1 MRRICKARSKRRK
14 AEAASGKLSSHSR
27 DRSESM
33 SNITTIPKR
42 KSASNPSTENIRPQR
57 PALEAMFAPRSVAVI
72 GATET
77 ERSVGRTVLANLMA
91 QPFGG
96 VIYPVNPKR
105 SHVLG
110 LRAYKSVKEIPGAV
124 DLAVVAT
131 PAATVPAIISDCAD
145 AGVRGTVIIS
155 AGFREVGAAGAELER
170 DIIKRA
176 GSMRVIGPNCLGIMN
191 PTRGLNATFAAGIAR
206 PGHVAFLSQ
215 SGALCAAILDWSLR
229 ENVGFSAF
237 VSMGS
242 MADVGWGDLIY
253 HLGDDPATKSIIIY
267 MESIGNARAFLSA
280 AREVALSKPII
291 VIKTGR
297 TEAAARAAASHT
309 GSLTGSDEVLDA
321 AFRRAGVLRVN
332 TIAEL
337 FDMAEILGKQ
347 PRTKGP
353 RLSIVTNAGGPG
365 GLAADALSLSG
376 GELSEL
382 APETF
387 AALNGMLPAHWSRNN
402 PIDVL
407 GDADAERYAKCAS
420 LALSDPNTDGVLVVL
435 TPQAMTDP
443 TGTAAKL
450 AELNEAG
457 EKPLLAAWMGG
468 PAVDKGEEILNAANI
483 PTFKYP
489 DRAARAFTSMWQ
501 YSLNLR
507 ALYETPL
514 LASIAPPD
522 RAHAEEIIRHVRH
535 VKREILTEFESKNLL
550 ASYGIPVVPTRVA
563 TRPDEAARIASE
575 FGFPVVLKLCS
586 ETITHKSDVGGV
598 RLNLL
603 DRTSV
608 AQAFEEIKESVTKLH
623 GAKAFDGVSVQPMVK
638 GGGIELILGSSPD
651 PQFGPV
657 LLFGAGGKYV
667 EIIKDRALSLPPLT
681 ATLARRMMERTR
693 IFSALHGVRGQK
705 ASDLAAL
712 DQLMVRFSQ
721 LVAEQRWIKEIDI
734 NPLLATDDGG
744 FIALD
749 ARIILH
755 PPETQPAELPTTAI
769 RPYPSQYCTR
779 WELKDGSPAMI
790 RPIRPE
796 DEPLMV
802 EFHKTLSETSVH
814 FRYFGLLKLE
824 ERIAH
829 ERLTRICFN
838 DYDREIALAV
848 DRQMPAGGHEILG
861 IGRLSRTIEAGEA
874 DFAII
879 VSDPW
884 QHQGLGT
891 ELMEKI
897 IDIAKK
903 EGISRLSGGIMP
915 GNVGMQKI
923 ARNAGFQLHRLTDG
937 EYRADMLLP
946 NSLAAL
952 ERRLI

>member
-1 MRRICKARSKRRK
+1 
-14 AEAASGKLSSHSR
+14 
-27 DRSESM
+27 M
-33 SNITTIPKR
+33 SITTIPKR
-42 KSASNPSTENIRPQR
+42 KPASTHSTESPRPKR
-57 PALEAMFAPRSVAVI
+57 PALEAMFAPRAVAVI
-72 GATET
+72 GATEA
-77 ERSVGRTVLANLMA
+77 ERSVGRTVLENLMA

-110 LRAYKSVKEIPGAV
+110 LRAYKSVKEIPGEI
-124 DLAVVAT
+124 DLAVVVT
-131 PAATVPAIISDCAD
+131 PAATVAAIISDCAA
-145 AGVRGTVIIS
+145 AGVRGTVVIS
-155 AGFREVGAAGAELER
+155 AGFKEVGASGAELER
-170 DIIKRA
+170 ELIERA

-215 SGALCAAILDWSLR
+215 SGALCAAILDWSLK
-229 ENVGFSAF
+229 ENVGFSSF
-237 VSMGS
+237 VSVGS

-253 HLGDDPATKSIIIY
+253 HLGDDPATRSIIIY
-267 MESIGNARAFLSA
+267 MESIGNARSFLSA

-321 AFRRAGVLRVN
+321 AFKRAGVLRVN

-353 RLSIVTNAGGPG
+353 RLAIITNAGGPG

-382 APETF
+382 SPDTL
-387 AALNGMLPAHWSRNN
+387 AALNEILPAHWSHNN

-407 GDADAERYAKCAS
+407 GDADAERYAKCTS
-420 LALSDPNTDGVLVVL
+420 LALRDPNTDGALVIL
-435 TPQAMTDP
+435 TPQAMTDA
-443 TGTAAKL
+443 TATAL
-450 AELNEAG
+450 QLTELSEM
-457 EKPLLAAWMGG
+457 EDKPLLAAWMGG
-468 PAVDKGEEILNAANI
+468 PAVEKGEDILNAANI

-501 YSLNLR
+501 YSSNLR
-507 ALYETPL
+507 SLYETPL

-522 RAHAEEIIRHVRH
+522 RARAEEIVRHARHVR
-535 VKREILTEFESKNLL
+535 REILTEFESKNLL
-550 ASYGIPVVPTRVA
+550 AAYGIPVVPTRVT

-598 RLNLL
+598 RLNLM
-603 DRTSV
+603 DRSSV
-608 AQAFEEIKESVTKLH
+608 AEAFSEIERSVTAAH
-623 GAKAFDGVSVQPMVK
+623 GAKAFDGVSVQPMVT

-657 LLFGAGGKYV
+657 LLFGAGGKLV
-667 EIIKDRALSLPPLT
+667 EIVKDRALGLPPLT

-693 IFSALHGVRGQK
+693 IFAALKGVRGQK
-705 ASDLAAL
+705 PSDLAAL
-712 DQLMVRFSQ
+712 DQLIVRFSQ

-734 NPLLATDDGG
+734 NPLLATEAGG

-749 ARIILH
+749 ARVILH
-755 PPETQPAELPTTAI
+755 KPETQLADLPTTAI
-769 RPYPSQYCTR
+769 RPYPSQYCSR
-779 WELKDGSPAMI
+779 WELKDGSPAVI

-802 EFHKTLSETSVH
+802 EFHKTLSESSVH
-814 FRYFGLLKLE
+814 FRYFGTLKLE

-829 ERLTRICFN
+829 DRLTRICFN

-848 DRQMPAGGHEILG
+848 DRQGPGGGHEILG

-891 ELMEKI
+891 ELMEKLI
-897 IDIAKK
+897 AIAKD
-903 EGISRLSGGIMP
+903 EGINHLSGGIMP
-915 GNVGMQKI
+915 GNTGMQKI
-923 ARNAGFQLHRLTDG
+923 CRKAGFQLQRLADG

-952 ERRLI
+952 ERRVK

>member
-1 MRRICKARSKRRK
+1 
-14 AEAASGKLSSHSR
+14 
-27 DRSESM
+27 
-33 SNITTIPKR
+33 
-42 KSASNPSTENIRPQR
+42 
-57 PALEAMFAPRSVAVI
+57 
-72 GATET
+72 
-77 ERSVGRTVLANLMA
+77 
-91 QPFGG
+91 
-96 VIYPVNPKR
+96 
-105 SHVLG
+105 
-110 LRAYKSVKEIPGAV
+110 
-124 DLAVVAT
+124 VV
-131 PAATVPAIISDCAD
+131 
-145 AGVRGTVIIS
+145 IS
-155 AGFREVGAAGAELER
+155 AGFRETGASGAELER
-170 DIIKRA
+170 EVIKRA

-191 PTRGLNATFAAGIAR
+191 PSRGLNATFAANIAH

-215 SGALCAAILDWSLR
+215 SGALCCAILDWSLK
-229 ENVGFSAF
+229 ENVGFSSF

-321 AFRRAGVLRVN
+321 AFRRVGVLRVG

-337 FDMAEILGKQ
+337 FDMAEILAKQ
-347 PRTKGP
+347 PRAKGP
-353 RLSIVTNAGGPG
+353 RLAIVTNAGGPG

-376 GELSEL
+376 GELSDL

-387 AALNGMLPAHWSRNN
+387 GALNELLPAHWSRNN

-407 GDADAERYAKCAS
+407 GDANAERYAKCTS
-420 LALSDPNTDGVLVVL
+420 LALSDPNTDGVLVIL
-435 TPQAMTDP
+435 TPQAMTDA
-443 TGTAAKL
+443 TGTARQLQDL
-450 AELNEAG
+450 AEAG
-457 EKPLLAAWMGG
+457 DKPLLAAWMGG
-468 PAVDKGEEILNAANI
+468 PAVEKGEDILNAANI
-483 PTFKYP
+483 PSFKYP

-501 YSLNLR
+501 YSSNLR

-522 RAHAEEIIRHVRH
+522 RAQAEEIIRHAREK
-535 VKREILTEFESKNLL
+535 KREILTEFESKNLL
-550 ASYGIPVVPTRVA
+550 AAYGIPVVPTRIA
-563 TRPDEAARIASE
+563 KNPEEAARIATE

-598 RLNLL
+598 VLNLT

-608 AQAFEEIKESVTKLH
+608 AEAFREIERRVTAAHGMIAFEGVT
-623 GAKAFDGVSVQPMVK
+623 VQPMIA

-651 PQFGPV
+651 SQFGPV
-657 LLFGAGGKYV
+657 LLFGAGGKFV
-667 EIIKDRALSLPPLT
+667 EIIKDRALGLPPLT
-681 ATLARRMMERTR
+681 ATLARRMMEQTR
-693 IFSALHGVRGQK
+693 IFAALRGVRGAK
-705 ASDLAAL
+705 PSDLAAL

-734 NPLLATDDGG
+734 NPLLAREDGS

-749 ARIILH
+749 ARIIVYG
-755 PPETQPAELPTTAI
+755 PERNVADLPTTAI
-769 RPYPSQYCTR
+769 RPYPSQYLSHSV
-779 WELKDGSPAMI
+779 LKDGAIATI

-802 EFHKTLSETSVH
+802 EFHKTLSEDSVH
-814 FRYFGLLKLE
+814 FRYFGMLKLD

-848 DRQMPAGGHEILG
+848 DRKATDGSHEILG
-861 IGRLSRTIEAGEA
+861 IGRLSRRLEDGGA
-874 DFAII
+874 DFAIL

-884 QHQGLGT
+884 QRQGLGT
-891 ELMEKI
+891 ELMEKLVC
-897 IDIAKK
+897 IAKN
-903 EGISRLSGGIMP
+903 EGLTHLSGCIMA
-915 GNVGMQKI
+915 GNTGMQKI
-923 ARNAGFQLHRLTDG
+923 CRKAGFQLHRLSDG

-946 NSLAAL
+946 KSLEAL
-952 ERRLI
+952 DQRIR

>member
-1 MRRICKARSKRRK
+1 
-14 AEAASGKLSSHSR
+14 
-27 DRSESM
+27 
-33 SNITTIPKR
+33 
-42 KSASNPSTENIRPQR
+42 
-57 PALEAMFAPRSVAVI
+57 MFAPKSVAVI

-77 ERSVGRTVLANLMA
+77 ERSVGRTVLENLMA

-96 VIYPVNPKR
+96 VIYPINPKR

-110 LRAYKSVKEIPGAV
+110 LRAYKSVKEAPGTI
-124 DLAVVAT
+124 DLAVVVT
-131 PAATVPAIISDCAD
+131 PAATVSAIISECAA
-145 AGVRGTVIIS
+145 AGVRGTVVIS
-155 AGFREVGAAGAELER
+155 AGFKEVGAAGAELER
-170 DIIKRA
+170 DLIERA
-176 GSMRVIGPNCLGIMN
+176 GTMRVIGPNCLGIMN
-191 PTRGLNATFAAGIAR
+191 PARGLNATFAAGIAH

-229 ENVGFSAF
+229 ENVGFSSF
-237 VSMGS
+237 VSVGS

-332 TIAEL
+332 TIGEL

-353 RLSIVTNAGGPG
+353 RLAIVTNAGGPG

-376 GELSEL
+376 GELAEL
-382 APETF
+382 TPDTF
-387 AALNGMLPAHWSRNN
+387 GALNEILPAHWSHNN

-407 GDADAERYAKCAS
+407 GDANAERYAKCTS
-420 LALSDPNTDGVLVVL
+420 LALRDPNSDGVLVIL

-443 TGTAAKL
+443 TATAL
-450 AELNEAG
+450 QLTELSET
-457 EKPLLAAWMGG
+457 EDKPLLAAWMGG
-468 PAVDKGEEILNAANI
+468 PAVEKGEEILNAANI

-501 YSLNLR
+501 YSSNLR

-522 RAHAEEIIRHVRH
+522 RARAEEIVRHARHVR
-535 VKREILTEFESKNLL
+535 REILTEFESKNLL
-550 ASYGIPVVPTRVA
+550 AAYGIPVVPTRVA

-586 ETITHKSDVGGV
+586 ESITHKSDVGGV
-598 RLNLL
+598 RLNLM

-608 AQAFEEIKESVTKLH
+608 AEAFGEIEKSVTALH
-623 GAKAFDGVSVQPMVK
+623 GAKAFGGVSVQPMVT

-657 LLFGAGGKYV
+657 LLFGAGGKLV

-693 IFSALHGVRGQK
+693 IFAALRGVRGQK

-734 NPLLATDDGG
+734 NPLLATQDGG

-755 PPETQPAELPTTAI
+755 KPETQLADLPTTAI
-769 RPYPSQYCTR
+769 RPYPSQYCSR
-779 WELKDGSPAMI
+779 WDLKDGTPAVI

-802 EFHKTLSETSVH
+802 RFHETLSERSVYL
-814 FRYFGLLKLE
+814 RYFHLINLE
-824 ERIAH
+824 QRTTH
-829 ERLTRICFN
+829 ERLTRICFI
-838 DYDREIALAV
+838 DYDREMALLAV
-848 DRQMPAGGHEILG
+848 RRNPETAESEILG
-861 IGRLSRTIEAGEA
+861 VGRLMKIHGTQEAEIA
-874 DFAII
+874 ALI
-879 VSDPW
+879 SDNW
-884 QHQGLGT
+884 QGRGLGK
-891 ELMEKI
+891 ELLTRLLSVAADDKI
-897 IDIAKK
+897 SKVTADILPDNRGVMRICDK
-903 EGISRLSGGIMP
+903 L
-915 GNVGMQKI
+915 
-923 ARNAGFQLHRLTDG
+923 GFSLKHSLDD
-937 EYRADMLLP
+937 EVVRAEFKL
-946 NSLAAL
+946 
-952 ERRLI
+952 